1 MADSVSTPVKLAERV
16 ERISVSATFA
26 VVQEATRLRA
36 QGVDLVDFG
45 PGEPDFPTPDHI
57 KQAAVR
63 ALEEN
68 FTKYTPAAGT
78 AELRQAV
85 CDWHAR
91 ELGSRY
97 QPAECIITVGGKHG
111 LFCALSSLVERDQPV
126 LIPAPY
132 WVTFPEIVRYLGG
145 RPVFVPTDEAS
156 GFRLTAAKLERSWVE
171 GTRVVIV
178 NSPANP
184 SGAVTSAE
192 EFERILDLCR
202 RRDALL
208 LSDECYSHFVYDGAP
223 FSIASLPETKS
234 SVIICGSLSKTFAMT
249 GWRVGYT
256 LAPEPIVK
264 AMTRLQSHST
274 SNPTSIAQK
283 AAVAAL
289 RGPMDTVKEMLA
301 EYTRRRDSVIAGLN
315 QIPHLRCT
323 EPQGAFYAYP
333 NVSEWMERKGVASTI
348 DLAQRLLAEA
358 RVAVVPGQAFGTAHH
373 FRLSYATS
381 MERIEEGLRRLHA
394 FFSA

>member
-16 ERISVSATFA
+16 ERIGVSATFV

-97 QPAECIITVGGKHG
+97 QPGECIITVGGKHG

-156 GFRLTAAKLERSWVE
+156 GFRLTAAELERSWVE

-192 EFERILDLCR
+192 EFERMLDLCR
-202 RRDALL
+202 RRA
-208 LSDECYSHFVYDGAP
+208 
-223 FSIASLPETKS
+223 
-234 SVIICGSLSKTFAMT
+234 
-249 GWRVGYT
+249 
-256 LAPEPIVK
+256 
-264 AMTRLQSHST
+264 
-274 SNPTSIAQK
+274 
-283 AAVAAL
+283 
-289 RGPMDTVKEMLA
+289 
-301 EYTRRRDSVIAGLN
+301 
-315 QIPHLRCT
+315 CT
-323 EPQGAFYAYP
+323 
-333 NVSEWMERKGVASTI
+333 W
-348 DLAQRLLAEA
+348 
-358 RVAVVPGQAFGTAHH
+358 
-373 FRLSYATS
+373 
-381 MERIEEGLRRLHA
+381 
-394 FFSA
+394 